1 MAGRLYTGPPATG
14 PEPPRARVVIRC
26 APRSGRP
33 DAPVGESRPARS
45 TTHPR
50 SRPDVHR
57 HADRPNLAAEPREL
71 AGKKVAA
78 LRREGRLPAV
88 VYGHGIS
95 SENVSLDAHEFE
107 QLRRKAGQNALID
120 LSVDGKKARPVLVHG
135 VQVHPVNRRPL
146 HVDLFLVRMT
156 EELTVDVPLVAT
168 GTSNAV
174 ENLNGTLI
182 HQLDSVRVRA
192 LPDHLPQSI
201 EYSIESLVD
210 FDAAIQV
217 SDLTIPG
224 DVTLITDPEEVVA
237 KVLASRLQAE
247 AAELEAETAAEV
259 AEAAEGEA
267 AEGGEAAAEGGDSGD
282 PGSGDSSEG

>member
-1 MAGRLYTGPPATG
+1 MSTATTDRLSLA
-14 PEPPRARVVIRC
+14 A
-26 APRSGRP
+26 APR
-33 DAPVGESRPARS
+33 
-45 TTHPR
+45 
-50 SRPDVHR
+50 DVV
-57 HADRPNLAAEPREL
+57 
-71 AGKKVAA
+71 GKKVAT
-78 LRREGRLPAV
+78 LRRNGQLPAV

-95 SENVSLDAHEFE
+95 SENVSIDAHEFD

-135 VQVHPVNRRPL
+135 VQVHAVNRRPL

-156 EELTVDVPLVAT
+156 EEMTVDVPLVPI
-168 GTSNAV
+168 GSSHAV
-174 ENLNGTLI
+174 ENLNGTLM
-182 HQLDSVRVRA
+182 HQLESVRVKA

-210 FDAAIQV
+210 FDAVVKV
-217 SDLTIPG
+217 SDLAIPG
-224 DVTLITDPEEVVA
+224 DVTLLTDLDEVVA

-267 AEGGEAAAEGGDSGD
+267 PEGAEGAAE
-282 PGSGDSSEG
+282 PGEGAPEGEGDSSDS